1 MIKVVIKKSV
11 LLFILVMSIAEAMA
25 TLVNNPSELT
35 DAIKNSKPG
44 DVITMAKGDWKN
56 LNLVFEANGANE
68 KPITITA
75 EEAGKTR
82 LTGSSSIRFAGNY
95 LVIDGLYITDG
106 YAEGAAIE
114 FRKNDKILANNCRIT
129 NCAIDNY
136 SKPDRFD
143 SNDSWIVLWGRNN
156 RIDHCTIGD
165 KLNGGTTLIVNLND
179 ERSQQNHHSIDSNHF
194 HIHSPLGSN
203 GGETIRVGV
212 SRYSL
217 TASNTIITH
226 NYFEK
231 CSGEVEIISVK
242 SCYNVVSQNTFFE
255 CEGGLVL
262 RHGNH
267 NLVEGNLFIGN
278 NKPHTGG
285 VRVINPNQ
293 TVSNNLLLNCVG
305 TRFRSALGVL
315 NGVPNSQLNRY
326 FQVTD
331 SKIDHNSFI
340 NCSNITFGAGKDNER
355 TAAPKNVLFES
366 NFVFTKEKQLYEDLN
381 NDGGIILKS
390 NTTNSAATAKGFTT
404 TKTKMVQWHG
414 LSFEMPVPGNSGA
427 DLIKVGFTEK
437 DKVGASWFKPV
448 PQKEAIGKRIEV
460 AANQSKQLPSIIA
473 KAGINDT
480 IVLIDAGRYEV
491 DATINVAKPL
501 SIIAQSKVELV
512 NVGERGLSTFISIEN
527 GGKLFIKGITF
538 NSAYQSFGDAQS
550 AITSSRK
557 PIIQHYTLKVVGCEF
572 FNFNENNYACYRAYK
587 NTFADSVV
595 FENCLFRNM
604 SGSALDLSSEK
615 DDKGMYNAEKVVVR
629 NCVFNN
635 MLAGAINVYR
645 GGNDESTTGPYVVV
659 DHCTFNDI
667 DNREQGCVIKL
678 LGVQYARITNSIFSN
693 SGQGGRT
700 VWFEEL
706 SWDDVKVDYCD
717 FYNAGRVQTF
727 HGKLL
732 GKSNLKVNPSF
743 VDEKKNNFFLQ
754 SSSLV
759 KGKASDKKD
768 IGVNQTNFLSLFKRG
783 ME

>member
-1 MIKVVIKKSV
+1 MIKGCIKRPV
-11 LLFILVMSIAEAMA
+11 LLFILVMSITEAMA
-25 TLVNNPSELT
+25 TLVYNQTELVA
-35 DAIKNSKPG
+35 AIKSSKPG

-56 LNLVFEANGANE
+56 LNLVFESNGTKE
-68 KPITITA
+68 KPITINA

-82 LTGSSSIRFAGNY
+82 LTERSSIRFAGNY
-95 LVIDGLYITDG
+95 LVIDGLYMTDG

-114 FRKNDKILANNCRIT
+114 FRKNDKTLANNCRLT
-129 NCAIDNY
+129 NFAIDNY

-143 SNDSWIVLWGRNN
+143 SNDSWIVMWGKNN

-179 ERSQQNHHSIDSNHF
+179 ERSQQNYHSIDSNHF
-194 HIHSPLGSN
+194 YIHSNLGSN

-231 CSGEVEIISVK
+231 CSGEVEIISIK
-242 SCYNVVSQNTFFE
+242 SCYNTVSQNTFFE

-285 VRVINPNQ
+285 IRVINPNQ
-293 TVSNNLLLNCVG
+293 TVTNNLLLNCVG

-326 FQVTD
+326 YQVTD

-355 TAAPKNVLFES
+355 TAAPKNVLFEN
-366 NFVFTKEKQLYEDLN
+366 NFVFTKGKQLYEDLN
-381 NDGGIILKS
+381 NDGGMIIKS
-390 NTTNSAATAKGFTT
+390 NTTNSTAIAKGFVP
-404 TKTKMVQWHG
+404 TKTKTIKWYG
-414 LSFEMPVPGNSGA
+414 LNVEMPLGNNSGA
-427 DLIKVGFTEK
+427 DILKVGYVEK
-437 DKVGASWFKPV
+437 ANVGANWFQPV
-448 PQKEAIGKRIEV
+448 SKENIAGKRIEV
-460 AANQSKQLPSIIA
+460 TASQSKQLPPIIA

-480 IVLIDAGRYEV
+480 IVLVDAGRYEV
-491 DATINVAKPL
+491 DATIAINKPI
-501 SIIAQSKVELV
+501 SIIARSKVELV

-527 GGKLFIKGITF
+527 GGKLFIKGIAF
-538 NSAYQSFGDAQS
+538 NSAFQSFGDAQS

-557 PIIQHYTLKVVGCEF
+557 PMIQHYILKVVDCEF
-572 FNFNENNYACYRAYK
+572 YSFNENNYACYRAFK

-604 SGSALDLSSEK
+604 SGSAIDMSSEK
-615 DDKGMYNAEKVVVR
+615 DDKGMYNAEKIIVR
-629 NCVFNN
+629 NTVFSN
-635 MLAGAINVYR
+635 MLAGAMNIYR

-727 HGKLL
+727 HGKLY
-732 GKSNLKVNPSF
+732 GKNNLKAKPLF
-743 VDEKKNNFFLQ
+743 VDESKNNFSLQ
-754 SSSLV
+754 PTSLIR
-759 KGKASDKKD
+759 GKASDGKN
-768 IGVNQTNFLSLFKRG
+768 IGVR
-783 ME
+783 